1 VFHLLPDD
9 LFYTQQRR
17 HFRVNCEMKS
27 ILVTGGLGFIGSHTA
42 VDLIARG
49 YHVVLADNLNNT
61 RAEVL
66 DSIEAISGVR
76 PEWVKVDLADR
87 TATESFLAGRCF
99 DGIIHFAAH
108 KAVGQ
113 SLAEPIAY
121 YRNNLNSLLNLLD
134 YQRAH
139 PECGL
144 IFSSSA
150 TVYGQAD
157 ELPIPETAP
166 IKPAESPYGNT
177 KQVGEEMLR
186 DSVRAFGLK
195 VIVLRYFNPIGAHA
209 SARIGE
215 LPLGVPQNLVPFIT
229 QSAAGLRGPLQVYGN
244 DYATR
249 DGTAVRDYLHVVD
262 LAGAHIV
269 ALERIL
275 NGSMLEGFEVFN
287 LGTGKGCTVL
297 EVIQSFERATG
308 AALQWSFAPR
318 RAGDV
323 VAAFADTR
331 RATEVLGWTA
341 QKTLDEA
348 MADAWRW
355 QQAISSLPR

>member
-1 VFHLLPDD
+1 
-9 LFYTQQRR
+9 
-17 HFRVNCEMKS
+17 MKTV
-27 ILVTGGLGFIGSHTA
+27 LVTGGLGYIGSHTA

-49 YHVVLADNLNNT
+49 HRVVLADNLNNT

-66 DSIEAISGVR
+66 DGIEAISGVR
-76 PEWVKVDLADR
+76 PEWVHVDLADR
-87 TATESFLAGRCF
+87 SATEAFLAGRHF

-108 KAVGQ
+108 KAVGE
-113 SLAEPIAY
+113 SVAEPIAY
-121 YRNNLNSLLNLLD
+121 YRNNFDSLLNLLD

-139 PECGL
+139 PQCGL
-144 IFSSSA
+144 IFSSSC

-157 ELPIPETAP
+157 ALPIPESAP

-177 KQVGEEMLR
+177 KQVGEEILR
-186 DSVRAFGLK
+186 DAVRAFNLK
-195 VIVLRYFNPIGAHA
+195 VIALRYFNPIGAHS

-244 DYATR
+244 DYPTR
-249 DGTAVRDYLHVVD
+249 DGTAIRDYIHVVD
-262 LAGAHIV
+262 LAAAHVV
-269 ALERIL
+269 ALQRIF
-275 NGSMLEGFEVFN
+275 NDSMAEAFEVFN
-287 LGTGKGCTVL
+287 LGTGEGSTVL

-308 AALQWSFAPR
+308 ASLQWSFAPR

-323 VAAFADTR
+323 IATYADTH

-341 QKTLDEA
+341 QKSLDEA

-355 QQAISSLPR
+355 QQSLQG